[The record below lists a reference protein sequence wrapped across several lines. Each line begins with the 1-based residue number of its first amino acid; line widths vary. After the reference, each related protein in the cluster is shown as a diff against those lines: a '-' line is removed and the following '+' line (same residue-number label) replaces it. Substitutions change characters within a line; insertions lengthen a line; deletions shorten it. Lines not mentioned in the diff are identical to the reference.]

1 MAYCKAI
8 QTTRNAAASMRY
20 CIEKG
25 GQERV
30 GVKTRGIGCS
40 DVWLLAAKE
49 MDLTRRLAGKAKA
62 GGVEAHLGIISFKP
76 GEFTGKDGM
85 EKMLDFGEALAK
97 ELHPDCQCWIA
108 AHRDGTGGKPHL
120 HLRWNHVDNAG
131 NRLQTS
137 HELNRMK
144 KIADRLCMEK
154 GLSVIKKK
162 AKREG
167 AAPLKYTL
175 GEKKMLERGQRSW
188 KEDIRQAVIAAATD
202 SLTTQ
207 KFLERMA
214 ASGIKVSE
222 RAGGYTFTDA
232 KGHKVRGARLG
243 SDFTKQG
250 IQRELQ
256 ANRAQ
261 ASEITIYASV
271 DEARAAGVTE
281 KQLKASIAQAVD
293 PHAKRP
299 HKEREGIATKV
310 LKAAGMSKG
319 DRAMVA
325 VTRDAASGAAQ
336 VAFVPAKA
344 VANALSAVGN
354 VAGLIPIVGKPIQLV
369 CRLPKQLTDTVGK
382 IGNKANN
389 ITKNAMQEQEDQQ
402 GKARTQES
410 PPAEPDE
417 PKEISGTAGAAV
429 AAQVGELHHDFSWKF
444 ATIFDKEE
452 MQRKLLL
459 EEDGGN
465 KKGGGIRLGGGG
477 MPMQPRARG
486 R

>member
-1 MAYCKAI
+1 MAYCKPI
-8 QTTRNAAASMRY
+8 ETTRNAAASMRY
-20 CIEKG
+20 CVEKD
-25 GQERV
+25 GQERA

-40 DVWLLAAKE
+40 DDWKLAAKE
-49 MDLTRRLAGKAKA
+49 MALTRELAGKG
-62 GGVEAHLGIISFKP
+62 GGVEAHLAIISFKS

-120 HLRWNHVDNAG
+120 HFRWNHVDNNG

-167 AAPLKYTL
+167 AALKYTL

-214 ASGIKVSE
+214 ASGINVSE

-243 SDFTKQG
+243 ADFTKEG
-250 IQRELQ
+250 IQAELA
-256 ANRAQ
+256 ANRSQ
-261 ASEITIYASV
+261 ASEITIYANLN
-271 DEARAAGVTE
+271 EARAAGITE

-310 LKAAGMSKG
+310 LKAVGMEKG
-319 DRAMVA
+319 ERAMVA
-325 VTRDAASGAAQ
+325 VTRDAASGAVQ
-336 VAFVPAKA
+336 VAFMPAKA
-344 VANALSAVGN
+344 AANALNAVGN
-354 VAGLIPIVGKPIQLV
+354 IAGLIPVVGKPLQLV
-369 CRLPKQLTDTVGK
+369 CRIPKQMTDAAGK
-382 IGNKANN
+382 IGTKANN
-389 ITKNAMQEQEDQQ
+389 ITKNALQEDQRQ
-402 GKARTQES
+402 GKARTQDA
-410 PPAEPDE
+410 PPADE
-417 PKEISGTAGAAV
+417 PKEISSAAGAAV
-429 AAQVGELHHDFSWKF
+429 AAQIGELHQDFSWKF

-465 KKGGGIRLGGGG
+465 KKGGIRLGGGG
-477 MPMQPRARG
+477 MPPQVRTRG
-486 R
+486 